1 MSSEIQITPA
11 QARRK
16 IWESGDIVDFILDV
30 NQKEVYTQY
39 KTSKRKRHIAVF
51 ARQMGKSFGLLT
63 IADQECRLRPGITVC
78 YIAPR
83 LNQAKKI
90 VRSTFMDLHK
100 TCPVDLRPKYM
111 TQESAYVYP
120 NGSRIELSGFNA
132 GEIEAMRGP
141 KSHLII
147 VDECGFMTDLKYGL
161 RSVLTPK
168 LNSTKGSMLLCSTLP
183 KSAAHEYWEFVKRA
197 EFDGTLFRKDIYQC
211 PRYTRE
217 DIEGFAEEM
226 GGFDSIDFRREFLN
240 EMITDQE
247 SAVFPEATEEKMK
260 NIIAEHKRPV
270 FFDSYE
276 SMDIGFR
283 DFTAVLFGYYDFI
296 KAKVVIED
304 EILLK
309 GSKVTTN
316 SLATLIKS
324 KEAELYPQKP
334 VYLRVS
340 DNNNPIFLNDLAQEP
355 HKLYFL
361 PTLKDDKDSAISKV
375 RLLIQQ
381 EKIIINPRCKTLINH
396 IKYATWNS
404 KRTGFD
410 RDLQNG
416 HFDAADAIIYL
427 VRNIQMNKNPYP
439 NSYFLPEGMLWD
451 NSEKNA
457 PKNEFE
463 KSIKAMFDPFSKKKV
478 GNKL

>member
-1 MSSEIQITPA
+1 MSTILTPT
-11 QARRK
+11 QARRQ
-16 IWESGDIVDFILDV
+16 IWESGNIVDFILDV

-90 VRSTFMDLHK
+90 VRSTFTDLHR
-100 TCPVDLRPKYM
+100 TCPVELRPKYM

-120 NGSRIELSGFNA
+120 NGSRIEMSGFNA

-141 KSHLII
+141 KAHLII

-211 PRYTRE
+211 PRYTKE

-247 SAVFPEATEEKMK
+247 SAVFPEATEEKLAT
-260 NIIAEHKRPV
+260 ITSEHKRPA
-270 FFDSYE
+270 FYDSYV

-283 DFTAVLFGYYDFI
+283 DYTAVLFAYYDFI
-296 KAKVVIED
+296 KGKVIIED

-309 GSKVTTN
+309 GNKVTTT
-316 SLATLIKS
+316 SLTTLVKA
-324 KEAELYPQKP
+324 KELDLFGAKKP
-334 VYLRVS
+334 YLRIS
-340 DNNNPIFLNDLAQEP
+340 DNNNPIFLNELAMAPHDLS
-355 HKLYFL
+355 FM
-361 PTLKDDKDSAISKV
+361 PTAKDNKEAAISKV

-381 EKIIINPRCKTLINH
+381 EKLVVNPRCKNLINH
-396 IKYATWNS
+396 LKYATWNS

-416 HFDAADAIIYL
+416 HFDAADAIIYMI
-427 VRNIQMNKNPYP
+427 RNINFQKNPYP
-439 NSYFLPEGMLWD
+439 NSYFLPEGTLWD
-451 NSEKNA
+451 NTEKNA

-463 KSIKAMFDPFSKKKV
+463 KSMKEMFNPFSKKTPGK
-478 GNKL
+478 KL

>member
-1 MSSEIQITPA
+1 MSQTLTPA
-11 QARRK
+11 EARRA
-16 IWESGDIVDFILDV
+16 IWTSGNIVDFILDV

-90 VRSTFMDLHK
+90 VRSTFIDLHK
-100 TCPVDLRPKYM
+100 TCPADLKPKYM

-120 NGSRIELSGFNA
+120 NGSRIEMSGFNA

-141 KSHLII
+141 KAHIII

-197 EFDGTLFRKDIYQC
+197 EFDGTLFKKDIYQC
-211 PRYTRE
+211 PRYTQE

-240 EMITDQE
+240 EMITDQD
-247 SAVFPEATEEKMK
+247 SAVFPEATEEKMLK
-260 NIIAEHKRPV
+260 IIGEHKRPA
-270 FFDSYE
+270 FYDSYE

-283 DFTAVLFGYYDFI
+283 DYTAVLFGYYDFI
-296 KAKVVIED
+296 KGKMIIED

-309 GSKVTTN
+309 GSKVTTT
-316 SLATLIKS
+316 SLTTLVKE
-324 KEAELYPQKP
+324 KEAELFGGKKP
-334 VYLRVS
+334 YLRVS
-340 DNNNPIFLNDLAQEP
+340 DNNNPIFLNELSQHPHDL
-355 HKLYFL
+355 FFM
-361 PTLKDDKDSAISKV
+361 PTAKDNKEAAISKV

-381 EKIIINPRCKTLINH
+381 EKLVINPRCKNLINH
-396 IKYATWNS
+396 LKYATWNS
-404 KRTGFD
+404 KRSGFD

-416 HFDAADAIIYL
+416 HFDAADAMIYL
-427 VRNIQMNKNPYP
+427 IRNVQMNKNPYP
-439 NSYFLPEGMLWD
+439 NSYFLPEGILWD
-451 NSEKNA
+451 NAEKNA
-457 PKNEFE
+457 PKTEVE
-463 KSIKAMFDPFSKKKV
+463 KHMKDVFNPFKKPKPT
-478 GNKL
+478 